1 MSSIPVNRSAA
12 IFQFVTVL
20 LAGVFLF
27 AGGLSAAQNPNPAL
41 NTPPLNAPLPKASEI
56 LQRALAN
63 EHKLAAEREK
73 YDCRINDHTIETD
86 SNGNTKK
93 DTSTVSNLFYVN
105 GIPIER
111 TLQKDGKDL
120 SADDQRKQDDRVMKE
135 TMKYSNQANAQKEED
150 KDNEELE
157 DFIQAMMLAN
167 GHRQIVDGR
176 SVLFYDIVPNPKF
189 DAKNINQHLAQV
201 MQGKVSIEEQTGE
214 LIDINV
220 TSVADL
226 KIGGGLVANVH
237 KGLWLHIRNQPR
249 GLQAD
254 LKAWDQSRV
263 TDADEQV
270 VISHNWDELRR
281 FMWNYVGIVRT
292 DKRLQRAGHRI
303 ALLKQEIDEYYANF
317 RVTRDLQIG
326 ARTRW
331 SKNQNFFLV
340 PKETLLVRH
349 REELLQAL

>member
-1 MSSIPVNRSAA
+1 MSPIPVNRTSA
-12 IFQFVTVL
+12 IFQFAALV
-20 LAGVFLF
+20 LAGASLF
-27 AGGLSAAQNPNPAL
+27 AEGSLSAAQNPNPAP
-41 NTPPLNAPLPKASEI
+41 NTTPPLNAPLPKASEI

-73 YDCRINDHTIETD
+73 YDCRINDRTIETD

-93 DTSTVSNLFYVN
+93 DTSTVSDLFYVN

-120 SADDQRKQDDRVMKE
+120 SADDQHKQDDRVMKE

-150 KDNEELE
+150 KDNQELE
-157 DFIQAMMLAN
+157 DFMQAMMLAN

-201 MQGKVSIEEQTGE
+201 MQGKVSIDEQTGE

-249 GLQAD
+249 PDGVWLTDLAEGSGDARAALFLHPYFRFKETSDGCHIYTATAAQVGQA
-254 LKAWDQSRV
+254 
-263 TDADEQV
+263 QV
-270 VISHNWDELRR
+270 V
-281 FMWNYVGIVRT
+281 
-292 DKRLQRAGHRI
+292 K
-303 ALLKQEIDEYYANF
+303 K
-317 RVTRDLQIG
+317 
-326 ARTRW
+326 
-331 SKNQNFFLV
+331 
-340 PKETLLVRH
+340 P
-349 REELLQAL
+349 